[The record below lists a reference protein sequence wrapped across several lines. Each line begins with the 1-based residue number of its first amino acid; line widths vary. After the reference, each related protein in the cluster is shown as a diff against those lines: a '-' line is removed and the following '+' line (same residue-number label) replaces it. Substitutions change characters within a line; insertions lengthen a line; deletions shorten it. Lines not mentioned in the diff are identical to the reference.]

1 MSKKT
6 KTSEFNDIINSS
18 YTKPD
23 YSCGNEYYDE
33 IDDHRRRTTHNG
45 GGGGGVGGGGGG
57 GGSSGN
63 PFSKISIA
71 YAPASAP
78 APTSHTNTSNIFLK
92 YTNANANT
100 NTNAENGAKSAATPN
115 SKEVKNI
122 EDEFPSLGGSKKP
135 SAQSISAPMNFKKI
149 VETKKTLEVTPQVV
163 HIKPKH
169 TDYYDRFKIYE
180 DVKYHSEKTARS
192 KIYSSAYSDE
202 DNGNGDDDDDD
213 DY

>member
-6 KTSEFNDIINSS
+6 KISELNDIINSS
-18 YTKPD
+18 YTNPD

-33 IDDHRRRTTHNG
+33 IDDHRRRTTYNG
-45 GGGGGVGGGGGG
+45 GSGSGSGGGGGG
-57 GGSSGN
+57 GGN

-71 YAPASAP
+71 YAPAPALAP
-78 APTSHTNTSNIFLK
+78 ALAPTSHANTGNIFLK
-92 YTNANANT
+92 YTNT
-100 NTNAENGAKSAATPN
+100 NTTTTAENGAKSASITN
-115 SKEVKNI
+115 SREVKNI

-149 VETKKTLEVTPQVV
+149 VETKKPLEVTPQVV

-169 TDYYDRFKIYE
+169 ADYYDRFKIYE

-192 KIYSSAYSDE
+192 KIYSSVYSDE
-202 DNGNGDDDDDD
+202 DDGDGDYDD
-213 DY
+213 

>member
-33 IDDHRRRTTHNG
+33 IDDHRRRTTYN
-45 GGGGGVGGGGGG
+45 GVGGGGGS
-57 GGSSGN
+57 GGSN
-63 PFSKISIA
+63 PFFKISIA
-71 YAPASAP
+71 PAP
-78 APTSHTNTSNIFLK
+78 APAPAQSSHTNTSNIFLK
-92 YTNANANT
+92 YANANA
-100 NTNAENGAKSAATPN
+100 NAENGAKSAATPN
-115 SKEVKNI
+115 IKEVKNI

-135 SAQSISAPMNFKKI
+135 NTQSISAPMNFKKI
-149 VETKKTLEVTPQVV
+149 VETKKTLEVAAQVV
-163 HIKPKH
+163 HTKPKH
-169 TDYYDRFKIYE
+169 ADHYDRFKIYE

-202 DNGNGDDDDDD
+202 DDGDGDGY
-213 DY
+213 DYY

>member
-18 YTKPD
+18 YTNPD

-33 IDDHRRRTTHNG
+33 IDDHRRRTTYG
-45 GGGGGVGGGGGG
+45 GGGGG
-57 GGSSGN
+57 GN

-71 YAPASAP
+71 YAPAPAL
-78 APTSHTNTSNIFLK
+78 APTSHANTGNIFLK
-92 YTNANANT
+92 YTNATNT
-100 NTNAENGAKSAATPN
+100 NTNTENGVKSAATPN

-135 SAQSISAPMNFKKI
+135 NTQSISAPMNFKKI
-149 VETKKTLEVTPQVV
+149 VETKKPLEVTPQVV

-169 TDYYDRFKIYE
+169 ADYYDRFKIYE

-192 KIYSSAYSDE
+192 KIYSSVYSDE
-202 DNGNGDDDDDD
+202 DDGDGDGDG
-213 DY
+213 DYD

>member
-18 YTKPD
+18 YTNPD

-33 IDDHRRRTTHNG
+33 IDDHRRRTTYG
-45 GGGGGVGGGGGG
+45 GGGGGG
-57 GGSSGN
+57 GGSGGGN

-78 APTSHTNTSNIFLK
+78 TSHANTGNIFLK
-92 YTNANANT
+92 YANTT

-115 SKEVKNI
+115 IKEVKNI
-122 EDEFPSLGGSKKP
+122 EDEFPSLGGSKK
-135 SAQSISAPMNFKKI
+135 QHTQTISAPMNFKKI
-149 VETKKTLEVTPQVV
+149 VETKKPVEVAPQVV
-163 HIKPKH
+163 HTKPKH
-169 TDYYDRFKIYE
+169 ADHYDRFKIYE

-202 DNGNGDDDDDD
+202 DDGDGDDD
-213 DY
+213 Y

>member
-18 YTKPD
+18 YANPD

-33 IDDHRRRTTHNG
+33 IDDHRRRTTY
-45 GGGGGVGGGGGG
+45 GG
-57 GGSSGN
+57 GGSGGGGSGGGN

-78 APTSHTNTSNIFLK
+78 APALAPTSHANT
-92 YTNANANT
+92 TNT
-100 NTNAENGAKSAATPN
+100 NTENGAKSAATPN
-115 SKEVKNI
+115 IKEVKNI

-135 SAQSISAPMNFKKI
+135 NTQSISAPMNFKKI
-149 VETKKTLEVTPQVV
+149 VETKKPVEVTPQVV

-169 TDYYDRFKIYE
+169 ADYYDRFKIYE

-192 KIYSSAYSDE
+192 KIYSSVYSDE
-202 DNGNGDDDDDD
+202 DDGDGDGDG
-213 DY
+213 DYD

>member
-18 YTKPD
+18 YTNPD

-45 GGGGGVGGGGGG
+45 GGGGGVGGG
-57 GGSSGN
+57 N
-63 PFSKISIA
+63 PFFKISIA
-71 YAPASAP
+71 YAPTP

-92 YTNANANT
+92 YATANT
-100 NTNAENGAKSAATPN
+100 NTNAENGAKSAATSN

-135 SAQSISAPMNFKKI
+135 STQSISAPMNFKKI
-149 VETKKTLEVTPQVV
+149 VETKKPTEVTPQVV
-163 HIKPKH
+163 HTKPKH

-202 DNGNGDDDDDD
+202 DDGDGDDDD
-213 DY
+213 

>member
-18 YTKPD
+18 YTNPD

-33 IDDHRRRTTHNG
+33 IDDHRRRTTY
-45 GGGGGVGGGGGG
+45 
-57 GGSSGN
+57 GSSSGGGN

-71 YAPASAP
+71 YAPAPEP

-92 YTNANANT
+92 YANTNTT

-115 SKEVKNI
+115 IKEVKNI

-135 SAQSISAPMNFKKI
+135 NTQTISAPMNFKKI
-149 VETKKTLEVTPQVV
+149 VETKKTLEVAAQVV
-163 HIKPKH
+163 HTKPKH
-169 TDYYDRFKIYE
+169 ADHYDRFKIYE

-202 DNGNGDDDDDD
+202 DDGDGDGDGDDD
-213 DY
+213 Y

>member
-18 YTKPD
+18 YTNPD

-33 IDDHRRRTTHNG
+33 IDDHRRRTTRG
-45 GGGGGVGGGGGG
+45 GGG
-57 GGSSGN
+57 GN

-71 YAPASAP
+71 YAPAPAPTP
-78 APTSHTNTSNIFLK
+78 APTSHANTGNIFLK
-92 YTNANANT
+92 YTNTTNT
-100 NTNAENGAKSAATPN
+100 NTNTNTENGAKSAATPN
-115 SKEVKNI
+115 SKEMKNI

-135 SAQSISAPMNFKKI
+135 NAQSISAPMNFKKI
-149 VETKKTLEVTPQVV
+149 VETKKPLEVTPQVV

-169 TDYYDRFKIYE
+169 ADYYDRFKIYE

-192 KIYSSAYSDE
+192 KIYSSVYSDE
-202 DNGNGDDDDDD
+202 DDGDGDGDG
-213 DY
+213 DYD

>member
-18 YTKPD
+18 YTNPD

-33 IDDHRRRTTHNG
+33 IDDHRRRTTHN
-45 GGGGGVGGGGGG
+45 GGGG

-92 YTNANANT
+92 YTNTNT
-100 NTNAENGAKSAATPN
+100 NTNAENGAKSTAIPN

-202 DNGNGDDDDDD
+202 DNGNGDDDGDDDD

>member
-18 YTKPD
+18 YTNPD

-33 IDDHRRRTTHNG
+33 IDDHRRRTTYN
-45 GGGGGVGGGGGG
+45 GVGGGGGS
-57 GGSSGN
+57 GGSN
-63 PFSKISIA
+63 PFFKISIA
-71 YAPASAP
+71 YAPAP
-78 APTSHTNTSNIFLK
+78 APTSHANTGNIFLK
-92 YTNANANT
+92 YANTNTT

-122 EDEFPSLGGSKKP
+122 EDEFPSLGGGKKP
-135 SAQSISAPMNFKKI
+135 NTQTISAPMNFKKI
-149 VETKKTLEVTPQVV
+149 VETKKTLEVAAQVV
-163 HIKPKH
+163 HTKPKH
-169 TDYYDRFKIYE
+169 ADHYDRFKIYE

-202 DNGNGDDDDDD
+202 DDVDGDD
-213 DY
+213 YY

>member
-18 YTKPD
+18 YTNPD
-23 YSCGNEYYDE
+23 DSCGNEYYDE

-45 GGGGGVGGGGGG
+45 GGGGGG

-92 YTNANANT
+92 YTNANANA
-100 NTNAENGAKSAATPN
+100 NANAENGAKSAATPN
-115 SKEVKNI
+115 YKEVKNI

-135 SAQSISAPMNFKKI
+135 STQSISAPMNFKKI
-149 VETKKTLEVTPQVV
+149 VETKKTLEVTPQIV

>member
-18 YTKPD
+18 YTNPD

-33 IDDHRRRTTHNG
+33 IDDHRRRTTR
-45 GGGGGVGGGGGG
+45 GGGGGG
-57 GGSSGN
+57 GGGN

-71 YAPASAP
+71 YAPAPAP
-78 APTSHTNTSNIFLK
+78 ALAPTSHANTGNIFLK
-92 YTNANANT
+92 YTNTTNT
-100 NTNAENGAKSAATPN
+100 NTENGAKSAATPN

-135 SAQSISAPMNFKKI
+135 NAQSISAPMNFKKI
-149 VETKKTLEVTPQVV
+149 VETKKPLEVTPQIV

-169 TDYYDRFKIYE
+169 ADYYDRFKIYE

-192 KIYSSAYSDE
+192 KIYSSVYSDE
-202 DNGNGDDDDDD
+202 DDGDGDG
-213 DY
+213 DYD